1 MFKKIRYYLWASYR
15 RRLLDKLQNKY
26 SFLYKGIVLDIG
38 GRDRGMFKKPKDK
51 VEKWIFAD
59 IESKHNPDI
68 ILDVAD
74 MNMFLNSSIDC
85 ISAMELFEHVE
96 KIEKGWNKVFF
107 MKDKETLPFEDEYFD
122 FINCDQV
129 IEHIYKKDIDF
140 YLEEIKRVL
149 KKDGIAFFVTPN
161 YPIKRLYDFVSVLK
175 NVNFKKIFDDPTHV
189 NFYSFKSIKKEMNK
203 FFYYIKL
210 VPTGGLFFNL
220 FKRNFFS
227 HKIFIITKKNN

>member
-1 MFKKIRYYLWASYR
+1 MDYGCGDGKYFDFFSNFFKKENIYGIEVS
-15 RRLLDKLQNKY
+15 KLR
-26 SFLYKGIVLDIG
+26 I
-38 GRDRGMFKKPKDK
+38 
-51 VEKWIFAD
+51 EKC
-59 IESKHNPDI
+59 K
-68 ILDVAD
+68 
-74 MNMFLNSSIDC
+74 
-85 ISAMELFEHVE
+85 
-96 KIEKGWNKVFF
+96 EKGWNKVFF
-107 MKDKETLPFEDEYFD
+107 MKDKEILPFEDEYFD

-129 IEHIYKKDIDF
+129 IEHIYKEDIDF

-189 NFYSFKSIKKEMNK
+189 NFYSFKSIKKEMDK

-220 FKRNFFS
+220 FKRDFFS
-227 HKIFIITKKNN
+227 HKIFIITKKK